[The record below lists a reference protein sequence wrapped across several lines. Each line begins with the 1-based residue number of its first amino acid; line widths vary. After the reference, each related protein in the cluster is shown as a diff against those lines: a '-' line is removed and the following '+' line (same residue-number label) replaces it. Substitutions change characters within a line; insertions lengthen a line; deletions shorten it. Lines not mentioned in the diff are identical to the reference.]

1 MPADSGTFWPVYS
14 ATAREFLS
22 ISARNYSAGAGLRAQ
37 QCHFWTTYLRQLLR
51 EGELP
56 NVFYLNIMGFCP
68 SNIYKVDI
76 SSRKQFVLIVSQ
88 VVVDILL
95 ALAIC

>member
-56 NVFYLNIMGFCP
+56 IVFELNIMGFCP

-88 VVVDILL
+88 VTSIV
-95 ALAIC
+95 